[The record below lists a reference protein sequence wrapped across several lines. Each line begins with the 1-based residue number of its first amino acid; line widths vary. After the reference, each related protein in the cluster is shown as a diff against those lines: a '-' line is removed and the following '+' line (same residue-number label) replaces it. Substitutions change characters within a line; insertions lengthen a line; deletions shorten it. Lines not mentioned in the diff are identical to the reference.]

1 VEKLALTIIWTKIT
15 NIFVTE
21 VMENLEKFG
30 TYNFFD
36 KMTTTYVIQ
45 RNGKS
50 SDMAFL
56 LK

>member
-21 VMENLEKFG
+21 VMENLEKVG
-30 TYNFFD
+30 TYNYFD

-50 SDMAFL
+50 SDMTFL